1 MDMLSIQLD
10 RADESPLY
18 DQLYEYIK
26 KEIIEGRIVYQTKMP
41 SKRKLSE
48 FLQISQNTVETA
60 YEQLVAEGYLDAFPR
75 KGYYVMAYE
84 DLAYVNKRAVREQVS
99 AGKQENGLFHFHP
112 SRIDSAP
119 FPFSRWRK
127 YAKDLISEE
136 YKDLLSLGDYKG
148 EMELRQEIASYL
160 YHSRGVVCSPE
171 QIIIGSGTEYLLP
184 QLVHLLGDES
194 VYAIEEPGYQLT
206 KHILSIRNKEVIP
219 VLVDEEGVIV
229 EDLKN
234 TGANTAY
241 VTPSHQFPYGSVLSI
256 NRRTQLLNWAHS
268 SKAHY
273 IIEDDYDSEF
283 RYTGKSIPSLQS
295 MDKAEKVIYL
305 STFSKSLMPS
315 LRIGYMVLPP
325 QLLEKYQRE
334 FSFYSSSVSRFDQ
347 HILARFMKEGD
358 FERHLNRMRKI
369 YRRKLETLVDLLRPY
384 SKTIG
389 IIGESAG
396 LHIILT
402 VDNGLT
408 EEELINKAASA
419 NIRIYG
425 LSKYSLL
432 QREEKIPSIVLGFAG
447 IPQEDLETGIGLL
460 LESWGMR

>member
-10 RADESPLY
+10 RADGSPLY

-26 KEIIEGRIVYQTKMP
+26 KEIMEGRLVYQTKMP

-48 FLQISQNTVETA
+48 FLQISQNTVESA
-60 YEQLVAEGYLDAFPR
+60 YEQLVAEGYLDAVPR

-84 DLAYVNKRAVREQVS
+84 DLAYVNKQKLSERVIT
-99 AGKQENGLFHFHP
+99 GKQESERFHFHP

-127 YAKDLISEE
+127 YAKDMISEE
-136 YKDLLSLGDYKG
+136 HMDLLALGNFKG
-148 EMELRQEIASYL
+148 EMELRQEISSYL

-219 VLVDEEGVIV
+219 VLVDEEGIMV
-229 EDLKN
+229 EDLKT
-234 TGANTAY
+234 TGATTAY

-268 SKAHY
+268 SNAHY

-325 QLLEKYQRE
+325 KLLEKYQRE

-358 FERHLNRMRKI
+358 FEKHLNRMRKI
-369 YRRKLETLVDLLRPY
+369 YRRKLETVVDLLRPY
-384 SKTIG
+384 NKKIG

-402 VDNGLT
+402 VDNGMN
-408 EEELINKAASA
+408 EKELIDKASAAS
-419 NIRIYG
+419 IRIYG
-425 LSKYSLL
+425 LSKYSLIK
-432 QREEKIPSIVLGFAG
+432 REEAVPSIVLGFAG
-447 IPQEDLETGIGLL
+447 IPQEDLVTAIGML
-460 LESWGMR
+460 LESWGMN